1 MLRDYLKI
9 IRWPNLV
16 VMVLVQILMYECVLK
31 AILSRYNQVPAL
43 NWLDMMYLIIA
54 TVFIAAGGYLVNDY
68 FDMKIDEINKPI
80 TRVVGKSILRKDV
93 MFLYCYSYRFGGR
106 VYFELSRKVNHL
118 CNLFCIFGWFV
129 VVFFILIQKNG
140 CCREFDV
147 WSNNGFG
154 SFFYC
159 PIQQSNVRC

>member
-80 TRVVGKSILRKDV
+80 TRIVR
-93 MFLYCYSYRFGGR
+93 
-106 VYFELSRKVNHL
+106 
-118 CNLFCIFGWFV
+118 
-129 VVFFILIQKNG
+129 
-140 CCREFDV
+140 
-147 WSNNGFG
+147 
-154 SFFYC
+154 SFFSF
-159 PIQQSNVRC
+159 PFSVIIIGSANFRLSST